1 MKIWSEPLG
10 YRVWWPPGP
19 QSDGLRWPC
28 WSCEK
33 GGGHVSLI
41 LIVLKSS
48 YNSCITFLPQQT
60 LFLSFALTFL
70 ILSFWDQA
78 QLTALL
84 LQASVSWILTAFC
97 NRLRNGNQKTWCWVN
112 INKTRATNPYQL
124 IGVKNSDSGEVSRCE
139 FLFNFCQKHC
149 KLLRKALSRCGRSQ
163 WSEEK
168 QEWDIWKASCYIAGC
183 AVRRN
188 QNAMKWLQLL
198 TIKCE
203 MVLSVSLVV
212 LKSAATK
219 YKQFVINQPPESTY
233 LLFVGI

>member
-1 MKIWSEPLG
+1 MYHFPSTANP
-10 YRVWWPPGP
+10 
-19 QSDGLRWPC
+19 
-28 WSCEK
+28 
-33 GGGHVSLI
+33 
-41 LIVLKSS
+41 
-48 YNSCITFLPQQT
+48 LPQFCPDFFDP
-60 LFLSFALTFL
+60 FLLRS
-70 ILSFWDQA
+70 S
-78 QLTALL
+78 TADSSPVTSLCEL
-84 LQASVSWILTAFC
+84 NPNSLC
-97 NRLRNGNQKTWCWVN
+97 NRLRNRNQKTWCWVN
-112 INKTRATNPYQL
+112 INKTRAAKPYQL

-139 FLFNFCQKHC
+139 FLFNFFQKHC

-219 YKQFVINQPPESTY
+219 YKQIVINQPPESAY